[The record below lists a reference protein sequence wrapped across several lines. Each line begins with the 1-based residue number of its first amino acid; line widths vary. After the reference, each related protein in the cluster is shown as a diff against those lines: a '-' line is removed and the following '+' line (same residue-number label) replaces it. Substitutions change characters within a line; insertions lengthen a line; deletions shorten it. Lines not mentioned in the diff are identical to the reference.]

1 MSKARNIKQTSR
13 TVARQAS
20 AVLRD
25 GRSSARSKSVAASAL
40 AQARPASRKLASSVR
55 SVANWGP
62 HFSTNSGDFSSGP
75 AGTHLVVS
83 VSLPSGGYPPSF
95 CPDDS

>member
-25 GRSSARSKSVAASAL
+25 GRSSARSKSVAAYAL
-40 AQARPASRKLASSVR
+40 AQARPASRK
-55 SVANWGP
+55 
-62 HFSTNSGDFSSGP
+62 
-75 AGTHLVVS
+75 
-83 VSLPSGGYPPSF
+83 
-95 CPDDS
+95 